1 MRKFIPVLVVV
12 GVVFILFL
20 WGTGVYNGL
29 VKSEETVKSAWSQV
43 ENQYQRRYDL
53 IPNLVAAVKGAAAF
67 EKGVLEEVTKAR
79 ASVGQIKVSPEML
92 SNPAQFAQFSQAQD
106 TLGSALSRLMVV
118 VEKYPELKSNQNFLA
133 LQTQL
138 EGTENRVSVERHR
151 YNEEVQKYN
160 SRVRR
165 FPTVLVAKMGGFGT
179 KEYFKVSGEAA
190 QAPKVQF

>member
-67 EKGVLEEVTKAR
+67 EKGVLE
-79 ASVGQIKVSPEML
+79 G
-92 SNPAQFAQFSQAQD
+92 
-106 TLGSALSRLMVV
+106 
-118 VEKYPELKSNQNFLA
+118 
-133 LQTQL
+133 
-138 EGTENRVSVERHR
+138 
-151 YNEEVQKYN
+151 
-160 SRVRR
+160 
-165 FPTVLVAKMGGFGT
+165 
-179 KEYFKVSGEAA
+179 
-190 QAPKVQF
+190 